1 MKPIQLIN
9 LTPHSIKLGNGETI
23 DPTGYV
29 SRVNTTQSQTG
40 DIRGVPI
47 LESSLNK
54 TVNIPEE
61 EEGVAY
67 IVPSVVRQM
76 APKRR
81 DLLSPTKLIRD
92 GRGNVVGCGALERN
106 PVC

>member
-1 MKPIQLIN
+1 MQLIN
-9 LTPHSIKLGNGETI
+9 LTPHSIKLSNGEVI
-23 DPTGYV
+23 EPTGYV
-29 SRVNTTQSQTG
+29 SRVNTTQSQVT

-47 LESSLNK
+47 LESNISK
-54 TVNIPEE
+54 TVNLPEE
-61 EEGVAY
+61 ETGVAY

-92 GRGNVVGCGALERN
+92 FSGNVVGCGALERN
-106 PVC
+106 PKC

>member
-1 MKPIQLIN
+1 MQLIN
-9 LTPHSIKLGNGETI
+9 LTPHSIRLSNGEVI
-23 DPTGYV
+23 EPTGYV
-29 SRVNTTQSQTG
+29 SRVNTTQSQVD

-47 LESSLNK
+47 LESSMSR

-61 EEGVAY
+61 EEGVSY

-76 APKRR
+76 APRRR

-92 GRGNVVGCGALERN
+92 SNGNVIGCGALERN
-106 PVC
+106 PKC